1 MFGIEI
7 NEAYLEKVYDD
18 FSKEQNKLMESIKQC
33 QDSKKEQD
41 ITKQITQIS
50 SLMMAIL
57 RFRNLKRKLALKM
70 LE

>member
-7 NEAYLEKVYDD
+7 NEAYLDKVYED
-18 FSKEQNKLMESIKQC
+18 FSKEQTKLMEQIKQNTEH
-33 QDSKKEQD
+33 KKEQD

-50 SLMMAIL
+50 SLMMAVL